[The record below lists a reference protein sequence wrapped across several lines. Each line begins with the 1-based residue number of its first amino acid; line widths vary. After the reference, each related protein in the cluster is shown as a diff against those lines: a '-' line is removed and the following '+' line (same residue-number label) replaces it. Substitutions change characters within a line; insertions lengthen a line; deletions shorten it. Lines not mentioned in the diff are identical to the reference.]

1 MRFFS
6 VGTKDCPL
14 YMGVCIKCVSVE
26 VPLYNAMLRG
36 TDINDKKEYDVI
48 IVDYSV

>member
-26 VPLYNAMLRG
+26 VPLYNVMLRG
-36 TDINDKKEYDVI
+36 TDIIDKAEYDVI

>member
-1 MRFFS
+1 MS
-6 VGTKDCPL
+6 GQKNCPL
-14 YMGVCIKCVSVE
+14 YMGVCIKCVSVG

-36 TDINDKKEYDVI
+36 TDVIDKVEYDVI

>member
-6 VGTKDCPL
+6 VGTKVCPL

-36 TDINDKKEYDVI
+36 TDIIDKAEYDVI

>member
-1 MRFFS
+1 MS
-6 VGTKDCPL
+6 GQKNCPL
-14 YMGVCIKCVSVE
+14 CMGVCIKCVSVE

-36 TDINDKKEYDVI
+36 TDIIDKAEYDVV

>member
-1 MRFFS
+1 
-6 VGTKDCPL
+6 
-14 YMGVCIKCVSVE
+14 MGVCIKCVSVG

-36 TDINDKKEYDVI
+36 TGIIAKVEYDVI